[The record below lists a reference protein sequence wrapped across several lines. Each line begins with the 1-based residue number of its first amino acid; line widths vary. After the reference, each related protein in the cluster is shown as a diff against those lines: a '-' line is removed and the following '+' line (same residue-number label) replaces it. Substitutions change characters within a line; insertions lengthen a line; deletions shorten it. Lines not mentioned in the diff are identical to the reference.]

1 MRRLAL
7 ALSLLLL
14 PAGVQ
19 AQPAPAPNAG
29 ARGYL
34 LHVADPHGL
43 LSTAPLVLVSE
54 ASAAERRLLPL
65 DNGAGADVV
74 AGDRIYSAAI
84 EAEFV
89 HPWLELEVRAGG
101 KRWRGDFSIRPRTP
115 ASIFVR
121 LGRDGVMLAGSTMP
135 ARTPRPGAPGPGLR
149 NAPDLPKGADPRPGR
164 SMPLLDLVLWVAL
177 LAYLGLS
184 LALLGLRAMRRR
196 ARVSTDDRE
205 ATSSTARDQP
215 DTLLWRLLPPSIRR
229 HRRLVTQ
236 GPPLFCALAVS
247 LPLLLRL
254 DALAGPDTF
263 RTFDWLETAK
273 LDAYS
278 RLSLL
283 SWGALPHWNPLLLGG
298 FPQLCHP
305 SDSSLSP
312 LILPTLLL
320 GEAAGMKLNVMLA
333 LALGALGVTLL
344 GRDRLGLEPLLA
356 CFAGCAYAVA
366 GWVPSRVAV
375 GYYESALYAAFPLAA
390 WLLLQSRGHPW
401 RLLGATVML
410 ALAAMHIHLGLP
422 MLILALAL
430 LCLLELARGALGR
443 CILWRFPLAC
453 AGAACLAAAKL
464 IPMWG
469 YLQQLGFRRVT
480 NYATFDAFYSSLTDL
495 GAKLI
500 WIVPTV
506 GQYDAHGMT
515 TRGDFGFVGLGL
527 PLAALAGVALI
538 GWWALPRALRAVAAL
553 AALFCWLCLGFNA
566 PVDLFRALWSAPLFH
581 SMRGALRY
589 FSFGLVWFGCLL
601 AAGGLQLLARRIVG
615 GRARLAVVAA
625 VALVSLAWPAVQ
637 SMGRYWTSFDG
648 EVVPPRRARSGFYQV
663 AINPRDRSLHM
674 GGKGSS
680 YDHGNLLIYAN
691 LKAGIGSIYAPE
703 DLPVPPAARGL
714 STYDVHTRV
723 YYPNRRYPK
732 EARCQTHHCGAKI
745 MEVGPNHIRARA
757 RFQRPDTLVLNF
769 NGGPRWRVARSST
782 QGWLEPGETNGL
794 LSVRFPRQGD
804 AELVLIRTISTE
816 FWLGLSI
823 SLATLVL
830 MFTVNYAWRRRR
842 QPRRGD
848 AAGEPGA
855 QGSSE

>member
-1 MRRLAL
+1 MVIP
-7 ALSLLLL
+7 LSHPSRLLLL
-14 PAGVQ
+14 AGLLLPVSAW
-19 AQPAPAPNAG
+19 AQEPPAPAG
-29 ARGYL
+29 GDKGYL
-34 LHVADPHGL
+34 LYLADPVGL
-43 LSTAPLVLVSE
+43 LPKASRPLVLVSE
-54 ASAAERRLLPL
+54 ASAAARRVRPQ
-65 DNGAGADVV
+65 DDGAGPDVT
-74 AGDRIYSAAI
+74 AGDRIYSAAV
-84 EAEFV
+84 EADFV
-89 HPWLELEVRAGG
+89 RPWIKLEVRAGG
-101 KRWRGDFSIRPRTP
+101 QRWRGAFSLRPRTP
-115 ASIFVR
+115 AEIFVR
-121 LGRDGVMLAGSTMP
+121 LERGGRVLAGSTAP
-135 ARTPRPGAPGPGLR
+135 SRKPRPGSSAARTGGPR
-149 NAPDLPKGADPRPGR
+149 LPEGADPRPGR
-164 SMPLLDLVLWVAL
+164 TMPALDVVLY
-177 LAYLGLS
+177 LALGLY
-184 LALLGLRAMRRR
+184 LLVSAVLVVRRRR
-196 ARVSTDDRE
+196 A
-205 ATSSTARDQP
+205 AGPQP
-215 DTLLWRLLPPSIRR
+215 EPDPAPLLGQLPGALHR
-229 HRRLVTQ
+229 HRELLVLAL
-236 GPPLFCALAVS
+236 PVLCALLVS
-247 LPLLLRL
+247 LPLMLRPG
-254 DALAGPDTF
+254 ALAGPDTF

-278 RLSLL
+278 RHALL
-283 SWGALPHWNPLLLGG
+283 TWGALPHWNPLLQGG
-298 FPQLCHP
+298 LPQLCHP

-601 AAGGLQLLARRIVG
+601 AAGGMQLLVRRVPP
-615 GRARLAVVAA
+615 RLRGVVLAA
-625 VALVSLAWPAVQ
+625 AALVCLAWPAAQ
-637 SMGRYWTSFDG
+637 SVGRYGSAFDG
-648 EVVPPRRARSGFYQV
+648 TVVEPRRARQGFYQV
-663 AINPRDRSLHM
+663 AVNPRDRSLHL
-674 GGKGSS
+674 GAGDARH
-680 YDHGNLLIYAN
+680 DHGNLLIYAN
-691 LKAGIGSIYAPE
+691 LKAGIGTVYPAE
-703 DLPVPPAARGL
+703 DLGTTPTARGL
-714 STYDVHTRV
+714 KTYDVGTQL
-723 YYPNRRYPK
+723 YYSSRRYHG
-732 EARCQTHHCGAKI
+732 EARCLARRCTAEVV
-745 MEVGPNHIRARA
+745 EVGPGLLRVKAA
-757 RFQRPDTLVLNF
+757 FKEPDTLVLNF
-769 NGGPRWRVARSST
+769 DGGPRWRLKRPGTSA
-782 QGWLEPGETNGL
+782 GWGRPGITAGL
-794 LSVRFPRQGD
+794 LSVPFSGHGEATLLLAQEPPLSFFVGLSVSL
-804 AELVLIRTISTE
+804 AALA
-816 FWLGLSI
+816 LGLG
-823 SLATLVL
+823 LTVL
-830 MFTVNYAWRRRR
+830 SARRLRRR
-842 QPRRGD
+842 
-848 AAGEPGA
+848 AA
-855 QGSSE
+855 